1 MVNLG
6 RKHIC
11 TNPDCGVKFYDF
23 GKPEPVCPKC
33 KRRVSELEEKE
44 VLERRVKRVVEE
56 EPAPEEDEEVHA
68 ADEKAEGAVAGKE
81 EDEEDLEE
89 EAYIEPPEENIEDF
103 EHDYEE

>member
-23 GKPEPVCPKC
+23 GKSEPVCPKC

-56 EPAPEEDEEVHA
+56 PAPEEDEEVPA
-68 ADEKAEGAVAGKE
+68 ADEKEEGAAPGKE

-89 EAYIEPPEENIEDF
+89 EAYIEPPEENLEDF